1 MLKFLPKPIG
11 KFMITAFYRQDNS
24 ILCKKLAEKESI
36 PDSAVWIDAQ
46 SANSHDLDLIQ
57 KHCNINLPSKND
69 VWKNNILNRL
79 YVENGVAYMTAA
91 IITKHESS
99 YPNISA
105 VTFILTPDSLI
116 TIRDISPTSFNI
128 FAQRIQTFPDMFR
141 TSAQAL
147 EGLLEEMITRVAHNM
162 ELVEETLDAF
172 SHRVFAG
179 GKLDEKEKNT
189 SQAMKNVLK
198 ELGTCADLNSKT
210 NESLHSI
217 NRLMHFFKQIHKD
230 DNELKKDI
238 DIMISDSNVLTQQ
251 TQFAAEKIAFLLD
264 ALLGMIN
271 VEQNLIIKILSV
283 ASIFFMPPTLLAS
296 LYGMNFKHMPE
307 LDWANGYPMAISLML
322 IFSALPYIYFR
333 KKGWL

>member
-1 MLKFLPKPIG
+1 MG
-11 KFMITAFYRQDNS
+11 KIFMITVFYRDGDR
-24 ILCKKLAEKESI
+24 ILSKKLTEGESI
-36 PDSAVWIDAQ
+36 SDSAVWIDAECAD
-46 SANSHDLDLIQ
+46 SYNLELIKQ
-57 KHCNINLPSKND
+57 HCHINLPSKND
-69 VWKNNILNRL
+69 VWKNNVLNRL
-79 YVENGVAYMTAA
+79 YVENSVAYMTAA
-91 IITKHESS
+91 IITKQENT

-105 VTFILTPDSLI
+105 VTFILTPDCLI

-141 TSAQAL
+141 TSSQAL

-162 ELVEETLDAF
+162 EVVEETLDSF
-172 SHRVFAG
+172 SHRVFGG
-179 GKLDEKEKNT
+179 GKLDESEKNT

-217 NRLMHFFKQIHKD
+217 NRMLHFFKQISKD

-238 DIMISDSNVLTQQ
+238 DIMISDANVLTQQ
-251 TQFAAEKIAFLLD
+251 TQFAADKITFLLD

-283 ASIFFMPPTLLAS
+283 ASLFFMPPTLVSS

-307 LDWANGYPMAISLML
+307 LDWADGYPMALSLMI
-322 IFSALPYIYFR
+322 IFAVLPYLYFR